1 MTDPLV
7 WTATIA
13 LIVGLFVFD
22 FAVVIRKPHEP
33 SFKESALWSLFY
45 IALAIIF
52 GVVLHVWHDEF
63 VTGEFFAGYIT
74 EKALSVDNL
83 FVFLVI
89 MTRFAVPPKY
99 RSRVLLVGIAIALV
113 LRGVFIAAGA
123 AALDAFSAL
132 FYVFGAFLIY
142 TAWGLARENKDED
155 AEEEYEEGRL
165 VRGVRRLFPVTDGYR
180 EGHVFVR
187 ELGRRMAT
195 PMLLVMVA
203 IGSTDVLFALDS
215 IPAIF
220 GLTQDPFIVFTA
232 NAFALLGL
240 RQLYFLVQGLL
251 QRLVFLHYGLA
262 AILAFIGVKLV
273 LHALHENNLPFIN
286 GGEHLEVPEISTG
299 TSLTVIIGILVVATV
314 ASLIATRGK
323 SANLA
328 AKVQAES
335 GGEALEATTG
345 DAVGGSPADGVVRE
359 GGERDGTVAEGVV
372 PDERR

>member
-13 LIVGLFVFD
+13 LIIGLFVFD
-22 FAVVIRKPHEP
+22 FAVVIRRPHEP
-33 SFKESALWSLFY
+33 TFRESVGWSVFY
-45 IALAIIF
+45 IAIALMF
-52 GVVLHVWHDEF
+52 GVVLHFWHPEF
-63 VTGEFFAGYIT
+63 STTEYLAGYVT
-74 EKALSVDNL
+74 EKSLSVDNL

-99 RSRVLLVGIAIALV
+99 RSRVLLVGIAVALV
-113 LRGVFIAAGA
+113 LRAVFIAAGA

-142 TAWGLARENKDED
+142 TAWGLARESSED
-155 AEEEYEEGRL
+155 SAQQEYEEGRM
-165 VRGVRRLFPVTDGYR
+165 VRWVRRLYPVTDGYR
-180 EGHVFVR
+180 EGRISVV
-187 ELGRRMAT
+187 EGGKRMVT

-251 QRLVFLHYGLA
+251 QRLVYLHYGLS

-273 LHALHENNLPFIN
+273 LHALHENNVPFIN
-286 GGEHLEVPEISTG
+286 GGEGLAVPEISTAL
-299 TSLTVIIGILVVATV
+299 SLAVILVILTISTV
-314 ASLIATRGK
+314 ASLLATRDRK
-323 SANLA
+323 RMPVDVA
-328 AKVQAES
+328 QEHQ
-335 GGEALEATTG
+335 GEALEEVTEHE
-345 DAVGGSPADGVVRE
+345 DGR
-359 GGERDGTVAEGVV
+359 
-372 PDERR
+372 

>member
-13 LIVGLFVFD
+13 FIIALFVFD

-33 SFKESALWSLFY
+33 TFRESVGWSVFY
-45 IALAIIF
+45 IGIALVF
-52 GVVLHVWHDEF
+52 GVVMHFWHADFSTTEYL
-63 VTGEFFAGYIT
+63 AGYIT
-74 EKALSVDNL
+74 EKSLSVDNL

-89 MTRFAVPPKY
+89 MTRFAVPPQY
-99 RSRVLLVGIAIALV
+99 RSRVLLVGIAVALV
-113 LRGVFIAAGA
+113 LRAVFIAAGA

-142 TAWGLARENKDED
+142 TAWGLAKESNED
-155 AEEEYEEGRL
+155 TAKQEYEEGRM
-165 VRGVRRLFPVTDGYR
+165 VRLVRRLYPVTDGYR
-180 EGHVFVR
+180 EGRIMVR
-187 ELGRRMAT
+187 EAGRRMVT

-251 QRLVFLHYGLA
+251 QRLVYLHYGLA

-273 LHALHENNLPFIN
+273 LHALHENNLPFVN
-286 GGEHLEVPEISTG
+286 GGEGLSVPEISTAL
-299 TSLTVIIGILVVATV
+299 SLTVILAILTIATV
-314 ASLIATRGK
+314 ASLLATRNRP
-323 SANLA
+323 SDAPE
-328 AKVQAES
+328 VVREQA
-335 GGEALEATTG
+335 GEALE
-345 DAVGGSPADGVVRE
+345 GSPEDVERRE
-359 GGERDGTVAEGVV
+359 PAERDDG
-372 PDERR
+372 R

>member
-13 LIVGLFVFD
+13 FIVALFIFD

-33 SFKESALWSLFY
+33 TFKESALWSAFY
-45 IALAIIF
+45 IAVALIF
-52 GVVLHVWHDEF
+52 GVVLHLWHQDFSTMEYL
-63 VTGEFFAGYIT
+63 AGYIT
-74 EKALSVDNL
+74 EKSLSVDNL

-99 RSRVLLVGIAIALV
+99 RSRVLLVGIAVALV
-113 LRGVFIAAGA
+113 LRAVFIAAGA

-142 TAWGLARENKDED
+142 TAWGLARESED
-155 AEEEYEEGRL
+155 DAAGKEYEEGRL
-165 VRGVRRLFPVTDGYR
+165 VRLVRRMYPVTDGYR
-180 EGHVFVR
+180 EGRVMVR
-187 ELGRRMAT
+187 EAGRRMVT

-251 QRLVFLHYGLA
+251 QRLIYLHYGLA

-286 GGEHLEVPEISTG
+286 DGEGLTVPEISTG
-299 TSLTVIIGILVVATV
+299 LSLTVICVILVVATV
-314 ASLIATRGK
+314 ASLVATRRAQGTGEVT
-323 SANLA
+323 AD
-328 AKVQAES
+328 VEDQR
-335 GGEALEATTG
+335 GEALDELQASTVDLDG
-345 DAVGGSPADGVVRE
+345 DPVR
-359 GGERDGTVAEGVV
+359 GRDQ
-372 PDERR
+372 D

>member
-1 MTDPLV
+1 M
-7 WTATIA
+7 TIA
-13 LIVGLFVFD
+13 FIVALFVFD

-33 SFKESALWSLFY
+33 SFKESVGWSVFY
-45 IALAIIF
+45 IAIALLF
-52 GVVLHVWHDEF
+52 GVVLHIWHHDFPTMEYL
-63 VTGEFFAGYIT
+63 AGYIT
-74 EKALSVDNL
+74 EKSLSVDNL

-99 RSRVLLVGIAIALV
+99 RSRVLLVGIAVALI
-113 LRGVFIAAGA
+113 LRAIFIAAGA

-132 FYVFGAFLIY
+132 FYIFGAFLIY
-142 TAWGLARENKDED
+142 TAWGLAKESEED
-155 AEEEYEEGRL
+155 TAGKEYEEGRL
-165 VRGVRRLFPVTDGYR
+165 VRFVRRLYPVTDGYR
-180 EGHVFVR
+180 EGRVTVK
-187 ELGRRMAT
+187 EAGQRMVT

-251 QRLVFLHYGLA
+251 QRLVYLHYGLA

-286 GGEHLEVPEISTG
+286 GGEHVSVPEVSIG
-299 TSLTVIIGILVVATV
+299 LSLSVILAILVVSTV
-314 ASLIATRGK
+314 ASLLATRGGGK
-323 SANLA
+323 LDADLE
-328 AKVQAES
+328 AER
-335 GGEALEATTG
+335 GTALEHVTG
-345 DAVGGSPADGVVRE
+345 E
-359 GGERDGTVAEGVV
+359 LEINGEVTSDDRKPE
-372 PDERR
+372 

>member
-1 MTDPLV
+1 MTDPIV

-13 LIVGLFVFD
+13 FIIALFVFD

-33 SFKESALWSLFY
+33 TFRESVGWSVFY
-45 IALAIIF
+45 IAIALIF
-52 GVVLHVWHDEF
+52 GVVMHVWHQDFSTTEYL
-63 VTGEFFAGYIT
+63 AGYIT
-74 EKALSVDNL
+74 EKSLSVDNL

-89 MTRFAVPPKY
+89 MTRFAVPPQY
-99 RSRVLLVGIAIALV
+99 RSRVLLVGIAVALI
-113 LRGVFIAAGA
+113 LRAVFIAAGA

-142 TAWGLARENKDED
+142 TAWGLAKESNED
-155 AEEEYEEGRL
+155 AAHQEYEEGRL
-165 VRGVRRLFPVTDGYR
+165 VRWVRRLYPVTDGYR
-180 EGHVFVR
+180 EGRITVR
-187 ELGRRMAT
+187 EAGKRMVT

-251 QRLVFLHYGLA
+251 QRLVYLHYGLS

-286 GGEHLEVPEISTG
+286 GGEGLAVPEISTAL
-299 TSLTVIIGILVVATV
+299 SLMVILAILTIATV
-314 ASLIATRGK
+314 ASLLATRDGK
-323 SANLA
+323 RSPVDVA
-328 AKVQAES
+328 QEHR
-335 GGEALEATTG
+335 GEALEETATTT
-345 DAVGGSPADGVVRE
+345 
-359 GGERDGTVAEGVV
+359 ER
-372 PDERR
+372 DERR